1 MFFLEKLVCNNCFL
15 NDQYKLENK
24 SCFFKDRHVLTLFLL
39 NIILNIK
46 KKWLDFCKCD
56 GKTMCLAC
64 RSNIIYREYQYN
76 IYQHCLNL
84 DFLAKVRENL
94 FDNLEKMLTLNNH
107 FVCEIINKKFHY
119 EHKDWFTG
127 EKILLD
133 LEKC

>member
-1 MFFLEKLVCNNCFL
+1 
-15 NDQYKLENK
+15 
-24 SCFFKDRHVLTLFLL
+24 
-39 NIILNIK
+39 
-46 KKWLDFCKCD
+46 
-56 GKTMCLAC
+56 MCLAC

>member
-1 MFFLEKLVCNNCFL
+1 MTSTSSKTKAVFL
-15 NDQYKLENK
+15 
-24 SCFFKDRHVLTLFLL
+24 R
-39 NIILNIK
+39 
-46 KKWLDFCKCD
+46 KWLDFCKCD

-64 RSNIIYREYQYN
+64 RLNIIYREYQFN

-84 DFLAKVRENL
+84 DFLAKVRKNL

-107 FVCEIINKKFHY
+107 FVCEIINEKFHY

-133 LEKC
+133 LEKCLTAFEEHKIQKIMLNDLKIMIKDICK